1 MKVLDQILKIV
12 NEIAAMFLAVVI
24 AYLLAGFIGLW
35 TAATVGALMGWLIH
49 KAWVEFGLLMQQ
61 WADKYNDWGRS
72 ISKKITNS
80 FDEYFLLYDKRQLQN
95 LADEALWKGI
105 KWPRHYCK
113 NLKFLINKISRI

>member
-61 WADKYNDWGRS
+61 WADKYND
-72 ISKKITNS
+72 
-80 FDEYFLLYDKRQLQN
+80 
-95 LADEALWKGI
+95 
-105 KWPRHYCK
+105 
-113 NLKFLINKISRI
+113 